1 MKKAR
6 TPAKGGLLALY
17 LLLLMATFAAETK
30 AQSLAESFPLVKVL
44 SDSLLDF
51 EVDNLGKLYL
61 IGANQQLKK
70 LDQNFDSVGI
80 FNDLRKFGQLHSIDV
95 SNPLK
100 VLLFYKEFNTIQVL
114 DRFLNVRS
122 TLDLRK
128 AGILQV
134 SAITQSYDNNI
145 WLFDELDSKIKK
157 VDEAGK
163 LLLES
168 PDFRVLFNEPLQPYK
183 LEDFN
188 KYLYA
193 YDPNIGLLVMDYF
206 GAYRNMIPFTGWK
219 NLHGIS
225 KGIVATDDAGLLYY
239 QPGQLELKKLPL
251 PEAFLDAIKI
261 RVYNQFL
268 YVLGK
273 NGRFRIYKLPG

>member
-1 MKKAR
+1 MKNNRYYWKTQVFFIGFALL
-6 TPAKGGLLALY
+6 TGLTTIKTAAQNSTDILPLAK
-17 LLLLMATFAAETK
+17 
-30 AQSLAESFPLVKVL
+30 VI

-80 FNDLRKFGQLHSIDV
+80 FNDLRRFGQLHSIDV

-100 VLLFYKEFNTIQVL
+100 VLLFYKDFNTIQIL

-128 AGILQV
+128 TGILQV

-157 VDEAGK
+157 VDESGK

-168 PDFRVLFNEPLQPYK
+168 PDFRILFNEPPQPYK

-219 NLHGIS
+219 NMHGIS
-225 KGIVATDDAGLLYY
+225 KGIVATDATGLVYY

-251 PEAFLDAIKI
+251 PETLLNALKI
-261 RVYNQFL
+261 RVYNQLL
-268 YVLGK
+268 YVLDQ
-273 NGRFRIYKLPG
+273 NGRLRIYKLPG

>member
-1 MKKAR
+1 MALCILFLLWAVPVVTSAQTAWQNLPVKKMIA
-6 TPAKGGLLALY
+6 
-17 LLLLMATFAAETK
+17 
-30 AQSLAESFPLVKVL
+30 
-44 SDSLLDF
+44 DSLLDF

-61 IGANQQLKK
+61 IGANGQLKK
-70 LDQNFDSVGI
+70 LDQNFDSVGL
-80 FNDLRKFGQLHSIDV
+80 FNDIRRFGPLQGIDV

-100 VLLFYKEFNTIQVL
+100 VLLFYKAFNTIQIL

-145 WLFDELDSKIKK
+145 WIFDELDSKIKK

-168 PDFRVLFNEPLQPYK
+168 NDFRVLFNEPLQPYK
-183 LEDFN
+183 LEDYN

-193 YDPNIGLLVMDYF
+193 YDANIGLLVMDYF
-206 GAYRNMIPFTGWK
+206 GAYRNMIPFIGWK

-225 KGIVATDDAGLLYY
+225 KGIVATDEEGLVYY
-239 QPGQLELKKLPL
+239 QPGQLELKKQSLPKNL
-251 PEAFLDAIKI
+251 LDSKKI
-261 RVYNQFL
+261 RVHNQLL
-268 YVLGK
+268 YVLG
-273 NGRFRIYKLPG
+273 NDGRLRIYVLPG

>member
-1 MKKAR
+1 MSLGILILKTVFK
-6 TPAKGGLLALY
+6 TGFSI
-17 LLLLMATFAAETK
+17 LLLTTIPMAVT
-30 AQSLAESFPLVKVL
+30 AQTMGQNLTLTRIIA
-44 SDSLLDF
+44 DSLLDF

-61 IGANQQLKK
+61 IGANGQLKK

-80 FNDLRKFGQLHSIDV
+80 FNDIRRFGTLHGIDV

-100 VLLFYKEFNTIQVL
+100 LLLFYKDFNTIQVL

-168 PDFRVLFNEPLQPYK
+168 NDFRVLFTEPLQPYK
-183 LEDFN
+183 LEDYN

-193 YDPNIGLLVMDYF
+193 YDANIGLLVMDYF

-225 KGIVATDDAGLLYY
+225 KGIVATDKDGLVYY
-239 QPGQLELKKLPL
+239 QPGQLELKTQPL
-251 PEAFLDAIKI
+251 PNKLLDSKKI
-261 RVYNQFL
+261 RVYNQLL
-268 YVLGK
+268 YVLGNDGK
-273 NGRFRIYKLPG
+273 LRIYELPG